1 MRSVTD
7 LATGQCRVGK
17 QRRRRRLSG
26 ELSAPVLVEE
36 GIRRMSEAS
45 KRSNRI
51 PRLWQAVEEFMADR
65 AKKGVSYMGRE
76 STAVSKNLD
85 PDEIM

>member
-1 MRSVTD
+1 
-7 LATGQCRVGK
+7 
-17 QRRRRRLSG
+17 
-26 ELSAPVLVEE
+26 
-36 GIRRMSEAS
+36 MSEAS

>member
-1 MRSVTD
+1 
-7 LATGQCRVGK
+7 
-17 QRRRRRLSG
+17 
-26 ELSAPVLVEE
+26 
-36 GIRRMSEAS
+36 MSKAS

-76 STAVSKNLD
+76 SKEAATPTRSSSPPTYATG
-85 PDEIM
+85 